1 MSETVEHAKEAI
13 EHAHHEAEHSADRF
27 PRNVAI
33 LVAVL
38 AAALAMAEMGEKG
51 AQNAYLTHHIAASDD
66 WSFYQAKNIRANVY
80 NLHADLLES
89 LPNGSDPAIRKKAE
103 AARAEAKRLDD
114 DEKANGRKQLAVKAR
129 DSERQRDND
138 FHRYHLFEVV
148 VGALQ
153 ISIVL
158 ASVSIVSRMKPLAL
172 LAGAIGLASAGIG
185 VAVALNLI

>member
-1 MSETVEHAKEAI
+1 M
-13 EHAHHEAEHSADRF
+13 
-27 PRNVAI
+27 

-38 AAALAMAEMGEKG
+38 AAALAVAEMGEKSS
-51 AQNAYLTHHIAASDD
+51 QNSYLTHHIAASDD
-66 WSFYQAKNIRANVY
+66 WAFYQAKNIRANVY
-80 NLHADLLES
+80 NLHADLLET
-89 LPNGSDPAIRKKAE
+89 LPNGADPAVRKKAE

-114 DEKANGRKQLAVKAR
+114 DEKSNGRKQLAVKAR
-129 DSERQRDND
+129 DSERARDKA
-138 FHRYHLFEVV
+138 FHSYHLFEIV

-172 LAGAIGLASAGIG
+172 LSGAIGIGAGIAG